1 MAHVAEPVDV
11 ALPCVG
17 AVLTQWAIDWRTKK
31 IVIVRTSAAH
41 AVPFL
46 KRQPPRKNVKFLEH
60 GDCGGSPQGG
70 GDHALVPR

>member
-1 MAHVAEPVDV
+1 MAPVAELVDV

-17 AVLTQWAIDWRTKK
+17 AVLTQWAIDWRTKE

-46 KRQPPRKNVKFLEH
+46 KRQPPRKNVKFLSTAIAE
-60 GDCGGSPQGG
+60 
-70 GDHALVPR
+70 ALRKEVAIC